1 MVPGCRPVHG
11 QERPGHFPGLSTLI
25 DASRIDARGPYR
37 ALQVLRLQ
45 PSCLSSSSGG
55 KQNGFGLLGTSKNKK
70 RFLPICST
78 VLIYLLSSICFLL
91 SRPDWKTQEPLVEP
105 HLKAFFFPP
114 SVPKLSTFHQ
124 M

>member
-55 KQNGFGLLGTSKNKK
+55 KQNGSA
-70 RFLPICST
+70 
-78 VLIYLLSSICFLL
+78 SSGHQ
-91 SRPDWKTQEPLVEP
+91 KTRS
-105 HLKAFFFPP
+105 AFFQFAPR
-114 SVPKLSTFHQ
+114 F
-124 M
+124 